1 VSAEETKRR
10 RLQPLGKGTVPA
22 ERKSPAAFAE
32 SKPSEASSAAA
43 PALPTRQ
50 LITLLTDYGLR
61 DIYAGV
67 LRGVIMGIAPQATI
81 VDLSHEVGP
90 QAVAEA
96 AFLLDAAA
104 PYFPWGTIHVSVVD
118 PGVGTE
124 RRIICARTARA
135 TYLAPDNGLLARVL
149 ERDPPAHLVSVENP
163 AHFLPKVSTTFHGRD
178 IFAPVAAHL
187 ANGLDPRALGPEVRE
202 LQPLP
207 MPRPREVAPGVLSGA
222 VIHIDRF
229 GNIVTNVGEPFAHR
243 VQGAT
248 LGATRIEGPVCRA
261 YGDRDEG
268 EPLLIFGS
276 AGFLEVSIN
285 GGDAARTFSVRRGDP
300 IAVELEPSARGS
312 RTHHAPGGRRGV
324 SGPASDGVA
333 EP

>member
-1 VSAEETKRR
+1 MT
-10 RLQPLGKGTVPA
+10 G
-22 ERKSPAAFAE
+22 
-32 SKPSEASSAAA
+32 
-43 PALPTRQ
+43 PALPPARQ

-61 DIYAGV
+61 DIYVGV
-67 LRGVIMGIAPQATI
+67 VRGVILGIAPHAKI
-81 VDLSHEVGP
+81 VDLSHEVAP

-104 PYFPWGTIHVSVVD
+104 PYFPWGTIHVCVVD

-163 AHFLPKVSTTFHGRD
+163 AYFLPKVSTTFHGRD
-178 IFAPVAAHL
+178 IFAPVAAHI
-187 ANGLDPRALGPEVRE
+187 ANGLDPRALGPEVHE

-207 MPRPREVAPGVLSGA
+207 MPRPREVAPGVLAGE
-222 VIHIDRF
+222 VIHVDRF
-229 GNIVTNVGEPFAHR
+229 GNVVTNVGEPFARR
-243 VQGAT
+243 VQSAT
-248 LGATRIEGPVCRA
+248 LGTTRIDGPVCRA

-276 AGFLEVSIN
+276 SGFLEVSIN
-285 GGDAARTFSVRRGDP
+285 GGDAAKSFSVRRGDP
-300 IAVELEPSARGS
+300 ITVELVADVTPTRATRS
-312 RTHHAPGGRRGV
+312 RRG
-324 SGPASDGVA
+324 A